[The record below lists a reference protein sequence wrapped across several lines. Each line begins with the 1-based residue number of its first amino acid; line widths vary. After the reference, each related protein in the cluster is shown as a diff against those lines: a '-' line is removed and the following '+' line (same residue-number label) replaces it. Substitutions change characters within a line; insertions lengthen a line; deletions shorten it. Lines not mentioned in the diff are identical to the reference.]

1 MGFDKKEMIE
11 QLKFEIE
18 MIERGGIQPLSSGCH
33 THPRK
38 SSVTRSSA

>member
-1 MGFDKKEMIE
+1 MDMDKKEMIE

-33 THPRK
+33 ASPGNLP
-38 SSVTRSSA
+38 